1 MPVHDKA
8 STTRLA
14 RPDWHSDGGIS
25 CLRVIRPS
33 RRPSAAFAR
42 VVRSTVSLC
51 VFIGACAGAV
61 FLWGF
66 VWLDDPEATF
76 DNWLGVALLL
86 GAALGILAWP
96 IAVIVFR
103 AKPQRPT
110 PN

>member
-1 MPVHDKA
+1 
-8 STTRLA
+8 
-14 RPDWHSDGGIS
+14 
-25 CLRVIRPS
+25 
-33 RRPSAAFAR
+33 
-42 VVRSTVSLC
+42 VRSTVSLC

-110 PN
+110 AN